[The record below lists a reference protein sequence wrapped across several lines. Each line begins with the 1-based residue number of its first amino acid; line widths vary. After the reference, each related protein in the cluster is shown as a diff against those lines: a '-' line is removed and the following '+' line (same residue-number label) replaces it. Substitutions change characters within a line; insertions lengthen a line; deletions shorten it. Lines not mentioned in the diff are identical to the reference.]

1 MNLSLRLFSE
11 KSPRAVRG
19 EGHKLLTKE
28 RVRSAREGRGNE
40 MLEIKELKK
49 TYPSGV
55 QALKGISLEVP
66 AGMFGLLGPNGAGKT
81 TLMKI
86 AATLL
91 EPDSGEIEIDDV
103 DLITHKQAA
112 RRMLGYLP
120 QEFGLYPTL
129 TAEQTLDYLAKLKG
143 VMDDKERKALIDAL
157 LERVN
162 LSSASSQKVG
172 GFSGGMRQRL
182 GIAQALIGQ
191 PKLIIVDEP
200 TAGLD
205 PEERIRFHNLL
216 SEIAGEE
223 TVVILSTHIV
233 SDVSNL
239 CGRMAIIRQG
249 EIIASCSPRE
259 AISQITGAIWEA
271 ALPREKV
278 SAVKSRLKVISSQ
291 VFEGSVRVRVF
302 SQAGR
307 PGEEFRPAAPSLEDY
322 YFSLASHPESVN

>member
-1 MNLSLRLFSE
+1 ML
-11 KSPRAVRG
+11 KI
-19 EGHKLLTKE
+19 EG
-28 RVRSAREGRGNE
+28 
-40 MLEIKELKK
+40 LKK
-49 TYPSGV
+49 TYPGGV
-55 QALKGISLEVP
+55 RALKGIDLEIP

-91 EPDSGEIEIDDV
+91 EPDAGSVEIDGE
-103 DLITHKQAA
+103 DLINDKTSA

-129 TAEQTLDYLAKLKG
+129 TAEQTLNYFAKLKG
-143 VMDDKERKALIDAL
+143 VVDDTERRALVGAL

-162 LSSASSQKVG
+162 LANASKQKVG

-205 PEERIRFHNLL
+205 PEERARFHNLL
-216 SEIAGEE
+216 AEIACEN
-223 TVVILSTHIV
+223 TTVILSTHIV

-239 CGRMAIIRQG
+239 CERMAIIRQG
-249 EIIASCSPRE
+249 EIVAACTPQQALDRIAGAVWEVAVPRE
-259 AISQITGAIWEA
+259 QVAD
-271 ALPREKV
+271 L
-278 SAVKSRLKVISSQ
+278 KSRLRVISSQ
-291 VFEGSVRVRVF
+291 LFEGRVRVRAYSKDV
-302 SQAGR
+302 R
-307 PGEEFRPAAPSLEDY
+307 PGEEFRPATPSLEDY
-322 YFSLASHPESVN
+322 YFSVATRPESAN